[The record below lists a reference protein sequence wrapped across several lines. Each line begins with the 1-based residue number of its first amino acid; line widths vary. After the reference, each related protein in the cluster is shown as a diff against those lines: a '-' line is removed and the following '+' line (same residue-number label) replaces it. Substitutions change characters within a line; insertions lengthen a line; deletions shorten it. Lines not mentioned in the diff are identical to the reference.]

1 MLLNSSRGKSI
12 SKRWKRNVQFKHHKK
27 DFSAVLQSDKN
38 NIGVGTGV
46 GKMNMIKIVTG
57 LGTSSVYYI
66 FERKDD
72 QVLKEKRKSRKS
84 ALRTNQSQSCGT
96 DRGSRFCQFDLHQWP
111 WRSAMWETSSKIE
124 KNGIYWRKCKK
135 ARKQEKYV
143 SKDRNRQ
150 CWKAEVKIKKCY

>member
-1 MLLNSSRGKSI
+1 
-12 SKRWKRNVQFKHHKK
+12 
-27 DFSAVLQSDKN
+27 
-38 NIGVGTGV
+38 
-46 GKMNMIKIVTG
+46 MNMIKIVTG

-111 WRSAMWETSSKIE
+111 
-124 KNGIYWRKCKK
+124 
-135 ARKQEKYV
+135 
-143 SKDRNRQ
+143 
-150 CWKAEVKIKKCY
+150 